1 MDQGSMA
8 QGQFLINLKL
18 KKVNRNIYKIIPVLL
33 LSGVLLS
40 CKKDFLHV
48 IPKGELIATTTAD
61 YTLLMNS
68 VRFYQYTNGL
78 PTLLLGDDIVAE
90 ESYFQY
96 ATSGAKQLFDY
107 QGVIYKVGDTPW
119 ELQLYLNNL
128 YACNKIINEVM
139 NSTEGT
145 DAQKKSL
152 LAEAQ
157 ATRAWINFQLINL
170 YGKPYLATTSSNDP
184 GFPIIETADIAQN
197 SFSRGTVQ
205 EMYDF
210 IIKDLTAAIPALPV
224 QNTFRTRMSRPAAE
238 GILGK
243 VYLFM
248 GKNSEALSQFNA
260 VFADMSGISTPP
272 RLYDY
277 NVELGPG
284 GSFLPA
290 GMFGPN
296 YPGNDPTNMTE
307 SMLAKTSNAG
317 DYSGVGFGTDGLELN
332 PTTQALFGSSDLRLQ
347 LYADHFMYG
356 STLPAGRIVK
366 YAQQYAWIG
375 LELPDLYLMRAEVKA
390 RLNDLAGAQS
400 DVEYLRRNRMPAS
413 DATVP
418 SPIAGDQTAL
428 IRFIIEEREREFAEE
443 GYRWFDM
450 RRLSVDP
457 IFSGATYIHTLYTL
471 AGGTT
476 TYPMPPERLVMQLPP
491 SIMAANPS
499 FTNNP

>member
-1 MDQGSMA
+1 M
-8 QGQFLINLKL
+8 NK
-18 KKVNRNIYKIIPVLL
+18 NIFKIIPVLL
-33 LSGVLLS
+33 LTGALFS

-68 VRFYQYTNGL
+68 VSFYQYVNGL
-78 PTLLLGDDIVAE
+78 PTLLLGNDIVAE

-96 ATSGAKQLFDY
+96 ASSSAKQLFQY

-119 ELQLYLNNL
+119 ELQNYLNNL
-128 YACNKIINEVM
+128 YECNKIINEVM
-139 NSTEGT
+139 TSTEGT
-145 DAQKKSL
+145 DDQKKSL

-157 ATRAWINFQLINL
+157 ATRAWINFQLINF
-170 YGKPYLATTSSNDP
+170 YGKPYLATTAGNDP
-184 GFPIIETADIAQN
+184 GFPIIETANVAQN

-210 IIKDLTAAIPALPV
+210 IIKDLTAAIPQLPI
-224 QNTFRTRMSRPAAE
+224 QNVVRTRMSRVAAE

-248 GKNSEALSQFNA
+248 GKNSEALSQFNTA
-260 VFADMSGISTPP
+260 FTDLSGLSAPP

-277 NVELGPG
+277 NMELAPG

-290 GMFGPN
+290 GMYGPN

-307 SMLAKTSNAG
+307 SVLAKTSNAG
-317 DYSGVGFGTDGLELN
+317 DVMGTGFGTDGLELN
-332 PTTQALFGSSDLRLQ
+332 PATQALFDSSDLRLQ

-356 STLPAGRIVK
+356 SALPAGRIVK
-366 YAQQYAWIG
+366 YAMQYAWIG
-375 LELPDLYLMRAEVKA
+375 LQLSDLYLMRAEVKA

-400 DVEYLRRNRMPAS
+400 DVEYLRKDRMPAS

-418 SPIAGDQTAL
+418 SAIAGDQTAL
-428 IRFIIEEREREFAEE
+428 IRFIIEEREREFAVE

-457 IFSGATYIHTLYTL
+457 IFSGATYTHTMYTL
-471 AGGTT
+471 AGGAQ

-491 SIMAANPS
+491 NVMAANPN
-499 FTNNP
+499 FVNNP

>member
-1 MDQGSMA
+1 M
-8 QGQFLINLKL
+8 
-18 KKVNRNIYKIIPVLL
+18 NRNIYKIIPVLL
-33 LSGVLLS
+33 LTGALSS

-61 YTLLMNS
+61 YSLLMNS
-68 VRFYQYTNGL
+68 VNFYQYVNGL

-96 ATSGAKQLFDY
+96 VSSSAKQLFQY

-119 ELQLYLNNL
+119 ELQNYLNNV
-128 YACNKIINEVM
+128 YECNKIINEVM
-139 NSTEGT
+139 TSTEGT
-145 DAQKKSL
+145 DDQKKSL

-157 ATRAWINFQLINL
+157 ATRAWINFQLINF
-170 YGKPYLATTSSNDP
+170 YGKPYLATTAGNDP
-184 GFPIIETADIAQN
+184 GFPIIETANVAQN

-210 IIKDLTAAIPALPV
+210 IIKDLTAAIPQLPI
-224 QNTFRTRMSRPAAE
+224 QNVVRTRMSRVAAE

-248 GKNSEALSQFNA
+248 GKHSEALSQFNTT
-260 VFADMSGISTPP
+260 FTDMSGMSTPP

-277 NVELGPG
+277 NVELAPG

-290 GMFGPN
+290 GMYGPN

-307 SMLAKTSNAG
+307 SLLAKTSNAG
-317 DYSGVGFGTDGLELN
+317 DLMGTGFGTDGLELH
-332 PTTQALFGSSDLRLQ
+332 PATQALFGSSDLRLQ

-366 YAQQYAWIG
+366 YAMQYAWIG
-375 LELPDLYLMRAEVKA
+375 LQLSDLYLMRAEVKA

-400 DVEYLRRNRMPAS
+400 DVEYLRKDRMPSS

-418 SPIAGDQTAL
+418 SAIAGDQTAL
-428 IRFIIEEREREFAEE
+428 IRFIIEEREREFAVE

-457 IFSGATYIHTLYTL
+457 IFSGTTYTHTEYTL
-471 AGGTT
+471 AGGMQ

-491 SIMAANPS
+491 NIMTANPS
-499 FTNNP
+499 FVNNP